1 MFMSKYPHVH
11 ASALQH
17 FDKSDEGRLLA
28 CANDFWVHHPNAQK
42 IIMRMQM
49 AMKTRNK
56 INAPSMLIIA
66 PPGGGKSALI
76 EKMKMDNQ
84 TSENK
89 MIFVTMHQSPNG
101 YSLRDLILSEMGL
114 GVGRRARQGDNI
126 TPEMQYKIRTENI
139 RGIALDEIHDALMLT
154 EVQQRINLSLLKNL
168 SGSTYGLSV
177 FAFGIPEAAKVLR
190 RDLQLER
197 RYPVVS
203 LPSWKNGPEFRNF
216 VATYIHNLPLKK
228 PTNFKDQML
237 VLKIEEKS
245 GGLMD
250 NVVKIIQASAM
261 ASILDGSEHINHRH
275 LDNIEEIMADFNYAL
290 QVYEPEDADE
300 GNVA

>member
-1 MFMSKYPHVH
+1 MSKYPHVH
-11 ASALQH
+11 ISALQH
-17 FDKSDEGRLLA
+17 FDKSEEDRLLA

-42 IIMRMQM
+42 ILLRVQM

-139 RGIALDEIHDALMLT
+139 RGIVIDEVHDALTLT

-177 FAFGIPEAAKVLR
+177 FAFGIPDAAKVLR

-203 LPSWKNGPEFRNF
+203 LSGWDNGPEFRSF
-216 VATYIHNLPLKK
+216 VATYIHHLPLKK

-237 VLKIEEKS
+237 FLKIMEK
-245 GGLMD
+245 GDGLMD

-275 LDNIEEIMADFNYAL
+275 LDNIEEIMANFNYAL
-290 QVYEPEDADE
+290 SISDPEAADE
-300 GNVA
+300 AGAE